1 LKIISIDLL
10 KIISKRA
17 FKNFNLLSDKSKVKS
32 KDNYY
37 MRTDSQYINIPQLSL
52 NKIRAYVE
60 LLKVRLSLLVAF
72 SCAFGYSLATHG
84 SINWLTLLMLTIGG
98 FLLSGASVCINQILE
113 KDLDRVMSRTQS
125 RPLPTNRVTVNETV
139 FYVAILLLFGITILW
154 FYTNTLT
161 VLLSL
166 ISVILYSFVYTPL
179 KRVGPI
185 AVFVGAIPGAL
196 PPLLGWVAATNSI
209 GYEAL
214 IIFGIQF
221 IWQFPHFWAIAWLAD
236 EDYKKA
242 GFKLLPSG
250 GGKDINTAIQIMIY
264 TLFLIPLGLLPAKF
278 GITGLD
284 SAIVATVCGVGF
296 LAQTFSLM
304 KTGSRQSA
312 LRIMFGSFLYLPIVQ
327 IAYLIDRI

>member
-1 LKIISIDLL
+1 MTTDIHHISASQVVALKA
-10 KIISKRA
+10 KA
-17 FKNFNLLSDKSKVKS
+17 F
-32 KDNYY
+32 
-37 MRTDSQYINIPQLSL
+37 T
-52 NKIRAYVE
+52 E

-72 SCAFGYSLATHG
+72 SCAFGYALATKG
-84 SINWLTLLMLTIGG
+84 NVDWVVLVMLTLGG
-98 FLLSGASVCINQILE
+98 FLLSGASVSINQIIE
-113 KDLDRVMSRTQS
+113 KDLDKIMSRTKN
-125 RPLPTNRVTVNETV
+125 RPLPTERLSINESIIFIGV
-139 FYVAILLLFGITILW
+139 ILFLSILILW
-154 FYTNTLT
+154 MYTNPLT
-161 VLLSL
+161 VILSL
-166 ISVILYSFVYTPL
+166 VSMLLYSFVYTPL

-196 PPLLGWVAATNSI
+196 PPLLGWVAATGAIS
-209 GYEAL
+209 YEAL

-221 IWQFPHFWAIAWLAD
+221 IWQFPHFWAIAWVAD

-250 GGKDINTAIQIMIY
+250 GGKDLNTAIQIMIY

-284 SAIVATVCGVGF
+284 SAIVATVCGVAF

-327 IAYLIDRI
+327 IAYLMDIIKQ